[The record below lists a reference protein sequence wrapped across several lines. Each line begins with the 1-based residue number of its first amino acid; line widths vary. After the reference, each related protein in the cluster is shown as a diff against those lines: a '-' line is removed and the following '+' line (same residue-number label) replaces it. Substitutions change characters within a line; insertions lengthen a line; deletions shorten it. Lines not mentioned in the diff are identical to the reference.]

1 MLVELGPVA
10 ATDVQGWARFAR
22 RVIVELRVKPGD
34 LEGIATDDLLGQW
47 SKLVDEWSDTAAGTD
62 TFRWSR
68 TLDTELGEFLLHGLD
83 RCFHSP
89 AVNAMIT
96 AEESHAH
103 RGFTVHVFQAFVDGL
118 DSEGVAHEH
127 YADQI
132 RASLGHSLD
141 NTA

>member
-10 ATDVQGWARFAR
+10 ATEVKGWAKFAR
-22 RVIVELRVKPGD
+22 RLIVELRVDPGD
-34 LEGIATDDLLGQW
+34 LDGIATDDLLGQW
-47 SKLVDEWSDTAAGTD
+47 SGLIEEWAASATGVD

-68 TLDTELGEFLLHGLD
+68 TLDPELGEFLLHGLD

-89 AVNAMIT
+89 DVQARVT
-96 AEESHAH
+96 SEESIAH
-103 RGFTVHVFQAFVDGL
+103 RSFTVHVFQAFVDGL

-132 RASLGHSLD
+132 RASLGRSLD
-141 NTA
+141 GST